1 MIKFIKH
8 CFDYFK
14 KDKPPKNIFY
24 GFDLSTEYD
33 YLGYSTIKYEFNNE
47 TQCLSNVH
55 FFVSKKDLNIRK
67 YHLED
72 NYFKNHTFI
81 KDDVKL
87 WQINEIDLYY
97 PISDFPS
104 NFLKKYMLKN
114 YGYYWNCDENWW
126 VSNDNSKY
134 KQTQLNQQEK
144 KITQENNVVNLFN
157 KGNNDIL

>member
-1 MIKFIKH
+1 MFI
-8 CFDYFK
+8 F
-14 KDKPPKNIFY
+14 
-24 GFDLSTEYD
+24 L
-33 YLGYSTIKYEFNNE
+33 L
-47 TQCLSNVH
+47 V
-55 FFVSKKDLNIRK
+55 KKDLNIRK

-114 YGYYWNCDENWW
+114 YGYYWNYDENWW